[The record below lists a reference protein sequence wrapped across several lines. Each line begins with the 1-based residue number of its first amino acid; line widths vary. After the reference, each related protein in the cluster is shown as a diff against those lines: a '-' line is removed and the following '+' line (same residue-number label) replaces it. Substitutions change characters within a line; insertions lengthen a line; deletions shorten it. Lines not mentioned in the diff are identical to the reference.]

1 MNNYINT
8 KIYGLP
14 VPTKVGH
21 NTSPDKL
28 RKDLE
33 YIHKVTIY
41 GNDYFKVHLKR
52 QGISKIKYFSK
63 LKEAKMFVDFLREN
77 KYL

>member
-1 MNNYINT
+1 MNYYINT

-14 VPTKVGH
+14 VPTKTGH
-21 NTSPDKL
+21 NTSPNKL

-33 YIHKVTIY
+33 YIHKVHIR
-41 GNDYFKVHLKR
+41 GSDYYKVHLKR

-63 LKEAKMFVDFLREN
+63 LKEAKLFVEFLRLN